1 MSATN
6 LKFPFLNSMSRF
18 ARRSLAITLLPAG
31 SWGIYQ
37 MFGENG
43 LIAIAVAL
51 PLLWALFG
59 GFEQTETLDDVI
71 PLLPQ
76 NPNFFMG
83 YDAEIV

>member
-31 SWGIYQ
+31 SWAIYQ

-59 GFEQTETLDDVI
+59 GFEQTETLDDVSKENQQI
-71 PLLPQ
+71 AQADQLE
-76 NPNFFMG
+76 NR
-83 YDAEIV
+83 I

>member
-31 SWGIYQ
+31 SWAIYQ

-59 GFEQTETLDDVI
+59 GFEQTETLDDVR
-71 PLLPQ
+71 
-76 NPNFFMG
+76 
-83 YDAEIV
+83 